1 MFSVLEVLLTI
12 IVAVIV
18 FGPDKLP
25 QLSRQLGQWLLRYQ
39 QFSQQGQYFI
49 DRQIKQAQLD
59 INEQRARQA
68 DQARD

>member
-1 MFSVLEVLLTI
+1 MFSLLEILLTL
-12 IVAVIV
+12 IVAIVV

-25 QLSRQLGQWLLRYQ
+25 GLSRQLGRWLLRYQ
-39 QFSQQGQYFI
+39 QFSQQGQHFI

-68 DQARD
+68 EQPRD